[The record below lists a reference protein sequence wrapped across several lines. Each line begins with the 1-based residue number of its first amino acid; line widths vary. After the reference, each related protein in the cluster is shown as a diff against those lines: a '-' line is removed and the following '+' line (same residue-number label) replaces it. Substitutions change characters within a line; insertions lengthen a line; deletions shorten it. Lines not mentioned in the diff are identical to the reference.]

1 MIYVN
6 FKCSGLC
13 LEPSKPL
20 KIFQPL
26 YKASSSCKLIFES
39 SLESDDLISNFKL
52 TLQNLSFFSFKN
64 RKD

>member
-6 FKCSGLC
+6 FKCSGSY

-26 YKASSSCKLIFES
+26 YKVSSSYKVVFET
-39 SLESDDLISNFKL
+39 SLESDDLSSNFKL
-52 TLQNLSFFSFKN
+52 TLQSLSFFSFKN